1 MFCVDETTAA
11 AIRRAYEEEG
21 ELSAVVALRRFFPG
35 IMDDANARR
44 CARTIA
50 GWTPIGSHLPQGRG
64 KRGRQPTAS

>member
-21 ELSAVVALRRFFPG
+21 ELSAVLTLRQFFPG
-35 IMDDANARR
+35 VADNANARR

-50 GWTPIGSHLPQGRG
+50 GWTPIGGPLPQSRG
-64 KRGRQPTAS
+64 KRGRQPTAG